1 LSEDATDPTSFN
13 LPDRSILPETSNDR
27 LGLAL
32 IALMRE
38 VWVVK
43 DRMMTLEAVLAAR
56 GIDAA
61 TEIEAFEPSEELAAQ
76 MQEEGDAFVASV
88 TAALSGDTK

>member
-1 LSEDATDPTSFN
+1 MSDHETDPTRFN
-13 LPDRSILPETSNDR
+13 LPERSILPDTSNDR

-32 IALMRE
+32 ITLMRE

-43 DRMMTLEAVLAAR
+43 DRMMTLEAVLEAR

-61 TEIEAFEPSEELAAQ
+61 TEIERFEPGQEFAARL
-76 MQEEGDAFVASV
+76 QEEGDAFVANV
-88 TAALSGDTK
+88 TSALSGDT